1 MATIPAELIP
11 VLFCNPL
18 ISCIL
23 VHFVSALCAFPANFL
38 HQLVPMS
45 LLLLLVHIHIRLL
58 KIC

>member
-1 MATIPAELIP
+1 MATIPAKLIP
-11 VLFCNPL
+11 MLFCNPL

-45 LLLLLVHIHIRLL
+45 YYFS
-58 KIC
+58 